1 MSIELVASAA
11 IVAGTALTLF
21 IIIYFKKF
29 RKKSEVISSKPP
41 QRQSH
46 VEKWRQRTHKSIT
59 KETVSKAE
67 DELRTLTLER
77 EILSNTIRRLYEA
90 HAEGEIT
97 EEERET
103 LAERYKSR
111 MRKVK
116 DAISEDESIVALHEL
131 EAMQEDLTKLFNE
144 RFDELG
150 SKIEELRLKVGF
162 EAEETII
169 PTPIT
174 MPPQMEEET
183 PIQKRRTQKSKK
195 RTTRKP
201 QKSRKTVAEER
212 IEKIRS
218 DVEKVLDRL
227 EQMEAEA

>member
-1 MSIELVASAA
+1 MSVELVASVA
-11 IVAGTALTLF
+11 IVAGTAITLF
-21 IIIYFKKF
+21 VILYIKKF
-29 RKKSEVISSKPP
+29 RKKGEIVRSQPP
-41 QRQSH
+41 KKQSP
-46 VEKWRQRTHKSIT
+46 VEKWRTRTRKSIT
-59 KETVSKAE
+59 KESVTKAE

-77 EILSNTIRRLYEA
+77 EILSHTIRRLYEA

-111 MRKVK
+111 MMKVK
-116 DAISEDESIVALHEL
+116 DAISEDESVVALHEL

-150 SKIEELRLKVGF
+150 SKIEELRTKVGVEME
-162 EAEETII
+162 EAIV
-169 PTPIT
+169 PTPIH
-174 MPPQMEEET
+174 MPPQMEEEL
-183 PIQKRRTQKSKK
+183 PQQKGRTQRSKK

-201 QKSRKTVAEER
+201 QKSRKTTAEER

-227 EQMEAEA
+227 EQMEAET